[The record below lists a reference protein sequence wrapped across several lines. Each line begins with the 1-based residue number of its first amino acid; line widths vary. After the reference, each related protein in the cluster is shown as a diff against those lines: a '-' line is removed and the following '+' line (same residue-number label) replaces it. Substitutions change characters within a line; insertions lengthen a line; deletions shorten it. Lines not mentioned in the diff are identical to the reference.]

1 MRKGLYF
8 VLEHKEEI
16 IMKTPEGCHPET
28 RKPNQ
33 ALVLFIA
40 LESHLPCVSLRILSE
55 IYLLNYLF
63 VAMTDCFPGLTQAP
77 F

>member
-1 MRKGLYF
+1 
-8 VLEHKEEI
+8 
-16 IMKTPEGCHPET
+16 MKTPEGCHPET

-33 ALVLFIA
+33 ALVFFIA
-40 LESHLPCVSLRILSE
+40 LESHLTCVSLRILSD

-63 VAMTDCFPGLTQAP
+63 VAMTDFLSGLTQGP